1 VSSAQ
6 IASAIQSFRRRALSG
21 TRPINHC
28 VAAFFWD
35 ERGRFREP
43 RGVRLALVAR
53 NRSACDAISRTAS
66 GVHVHATTAF
76 IDSLVVEGGPR
87 NETGAHRDVYVFRRN
102 RLGFLRLVDYR
113 IDQIWLE
120 DPVSP

>member
-1 VSSAQ
+1 M
-6 IASAIQSFRRRALSG
+6 
-21 TRPINHC
+21 
-28 VAAFFWD
+28 
-35 ERGRFREP
+35 
-43 RGVRLALVAR
+43 
-53 NRSACDAISRTAS
+53 
-66 GVHVHATTAF
+66 HVHATTAF